1 MPGAR
6 DKPFYPAISDSDEP
20 DGVRP
25 GLFPGAVHPRWF
37 LSLWIVVIVAL
48 IALGIVAFV
57 YRHAVGR

>member
-25 GLFPGAVHPRWF
+25 GLFPAAIRPKIF
-37 LSLWIVVIVAL
+37 LSLWVVVIVAL
-48 IALGIVAFV
+48 IALGIVVLA